1 MAKTFSLGEIAL
13 IESITGYTIEDEDQ
27 PRGKYLAAQVLCLKK
42 REVMKRRAAGE
53 DVPDFTLEDAYNLD
67 VDEAGELL
75 KKAFGDADG
84 PKSKKN
90 T

>member
-1 MAKTFSLGEIAL
+1 MAKTFNLGEIAL
-13 IESITGYTIEDEDQ
+13 IESITGYKIEDEDQ
-27 PRGKYLAAQVLCLKK
+27 PRGKYLAAQVLALKK

-53 DVPDFTLEDAYNLD
+53 DVPDFTLEDAYSMD
-67 VDEAGELL
+67 VDEASELI
-75 KKAFGDADG
+75 KKFVGDADS